1 MSVLDEALALAT
13 TGLRVFPLNGKKR
26 PTIPSSESGHG
37 GFYAASNDPE
47 VVWRH
52 WRYFWGPLVAYAT
65 GEPNGIDVL
74 DIDEDRGGES
84 FLVENWHRLPRTF
97 MYRTGGDGGWHL
109 QFIHRPGQRSVPIGR
124 IAAGVEVKST
134 GGYAVAWF
142 AHGAFVLDNSPLAPW
157 PEWLLDLAKPPPLP
171 PMPARSHNRELR
183 ISPSRRLA
191 GVIARIENAGIG
203 ERHSLIHWGGRIIG
217 LMAAGREIENL
228 HAAIEEI
235 ALAGIRAGKDP
246 KEARRTAFDGARAG
260 LRHA

>member
-1 MSVLDEALALAT
+1 MTAVLDAALALAA

-26 PTIPSSESGHG
+26 PTIPSSGSGHG
-37 GFYAASNDPE
+37 GFYAASNNAE

-52 WRYFWGPLVAYAT
+52 WRYFWGPLVAYST

-74 DIDEDRGGES
+74 DIDEDRGGEA
-84 FLVENWHRLPRTF
+84 FLIENWHRLPRTF

-124 IAAGVEVKST
+124 IAAGVEIKST

-142 AHGAFVLDNSPLAPW
+142 AHGAFVLDNSPIAPW
-157 PEWLLDLAKPPPLP
+157 PEWLLDLAKPSPPPLTP
-171 PMPARSHNRELR
+171 DREFR

-191 GVIARIENAGIG
+191 GVIARIETAGIG
-203 ERHSLIHWGGRIIG
+203 ERHSLIHWGGRIVG
-217 LMAAGREIENL
+217 LMAADREIANL

-246 KEARRTAFDGARAG
+246 NEARRTAFDGARTG
-260 LRHA
+260 LRHV